1 MKVYSVAVT
10 TRAPR
15 DANDPGQV
23 ALGYY
28 VLEHVDGKKLL
39 RMTDEGGAT
48 VEINGQQWVRQL
60 EPGDNPKKLA
70 GQLTQSIRIA
80 ASEPNFHRVITA
92 RDYPDVPY

>member
-1 MKVYSVAVT
+1 MRVYSVAIT

-15 DANDPGQV
+15 DANDPGMV

-48 VEINGQQWVRQL
+48 VEINGQQWVRELQ
-60 EPGDNPKKLA
+60 PGDNPKKLA

-80 ASEPNFHRVITA
+80 ASEPNFHRVH
-92 RDYPDVPY
+92 